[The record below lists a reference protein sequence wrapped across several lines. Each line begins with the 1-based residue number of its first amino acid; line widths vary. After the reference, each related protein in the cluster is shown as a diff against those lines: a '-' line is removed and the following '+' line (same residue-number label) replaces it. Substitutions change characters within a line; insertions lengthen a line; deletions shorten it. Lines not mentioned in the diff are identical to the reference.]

1 MLSLPELIVG
11 PTTNSHKDLDLNEY
25 SGELPEKLAVTMAAR
40 AAHVLGLN
48 TDGDVVKPARGL
60 YPHQWSWDTAFI
72 AIGLSALDVDLA
84 CRNLDALFTGQW
96 RNGMLPHI
104 VFDPDAK
111 GYFPGPDRWA
121 SAEVSADAPSAP
133 LTSGICQPPVHA
145 IAALRTVRAAAQGD
159 ASTASSALKWAETFL
174 PKLLSWHRFLVRER
188 TEASTGLVRIF
199 HGWESGMD
207 NSPRFDGPYSRV
219 HPGPELPPYERRDLK
234 FVADAAQRPTNH
246 EYDKYLWLVE
256 EAKQAGYD
264 QNVLSS
270 SSSFNVGDVF
280 FTALFAA
287 ANDDLAELAV
297 LVGAPAAEARGY
309 AERARGAVAART
321 GPSGLATDIDLR
333 TGEDLGA
340 GTIAGFA
347 PLIAGQL
354 PGHELDRLV
363 TLLQGPCWA
372 GHPGLRWALPPST
385 SPCSPHFRPRSYWR
399 GPVWPVTNWLL
410 SWALERAGAEKAA
423 ADLRRTALK
432 QVVEAGG
439 LAEYY
444 EPYTGEVLGTANH
457 SWTAA
462 VVVDWLCG

>member
-1 MLSLPELIVG
+1 
-11 PTTNSHKDLDLNEY
+11 LDSNNY
-25 SGELPEKLAVTMAAR
+25 ARELPEKLATTMAAR
-40 AAHVLGLN
+40 AAHVLGVN
-48 TDGDVVKPARGL
+48 SDGDVVKPARGL

-84 CRNLDALFTGQW
+84 CRNIDALFTGQW
-96 RNGMLPHI
+96 RNGMVPHI
-104 VFDPDAK
+104 VFDPAAK

-145 IAALRTVRAAAQGD
+145 IATLRTVRAASRQGGP
-159 ASTASSALKWAETFL
+159 TASAALGWAGTFF

-188 TEASTGLVRIF
+188 TEANTGLVRIF

-219 HPGPELPPYERRDLK
+219 QPGPELPLYERRDLK
-234 FVADAAQRPTNH
+234 FVADAAQRPTTN
-246 EYDKYLWLVE
+246 EYDRYLWLVE

-264 QNVLSS
+264 QQVLSR
-270 SSSFNVGDVF
+270 SSSFDVGDVF

-287 ANDDLAELAV
+287 ANDDLAELAA
-297 LVGAPAAEARGY
+297 LVGAPEVSEVRGY
-309 AERARGAVAART
+309 AERARAAVAART
-321 GPSGLATDIDLR
+321 GPSGLATDIDFR
-333 TGEDLGA
+333 TGEDLGP
-340 GTIAGFA
+340 GTVAGFA

-354 PGHELDRLV
+354 AGQDLDKLV

-399 GPVWPVTNWLL
+399 GPIWPVTNWLF
-410 SWALERAGAEKAA
+410 SWALERAGAEQAA
-423 ADLRRTALK
+423 ADLRRTALR

-444 EPYTGEVLGTANH
+444 EPFTGEVLGSANH

>member
-1 MLSLPELIVG
+1 
-11 PTTNSHKDLDLNEY
+11 LDSNNYAREF
-25 SGELPEKLAVTMAAR
+25 PEKLATTMAAR

-48 TDGDVVKPARGL
+48 SDGDVVKPARGL

-84 CRNLDALFTGQW
+84 QRNLDALFTGQW
-96 RNGMLPHI
+96 RNGMVPHI

-121 SAEVSADAPSAP
+121 SAEVSADAPATP

-145 IAALRTVRAAAQGD
+145 IAALHTVRAAARRD
-159 ASTASSALKWAETFL
+159 DPTASAAIRWAETFL

-188 TEASTGLVRIF
+188 TEPSTGLVRIF

-219 HPGPELPPYERRDLK
+219 WPGPSLPQYERRDLK
-234 FVADAAQRPTNH
+234 YVADAGERPTNQ
-246 EYDKYLWLVE
+246 EYDRYLWLVE

-264 QNVLSS
+264 QQVLSQ

-287 ANDDLAELAV
+287 ANDDLAELAA
-297 LVGAPAAEARGY
+297 LVGAPEVAEARGY
-309 AERARGAVAART
+309 AERARAAVTART
-321 GPSGLATDIDLR
+321 GPSGLASDIDLR
-333 TGEDLGA
+333 TGEDLEA

-347 PLIAGQL
+347 PLIAGRL
-354 PGHELDRLV
+354 EPHELDRLV
-363 TLLQGPCWA
+363 RLLQGPCWA
-372 GHPGLRWALPPST
+372 GHPGLKWALPPST
-385 SPCSPHFRPRSYWR
+385 SPCSAHFRPRSYWR

-410 SWALERAGAEKAA
+410 AWALERAGAHQAA
-423 ADLRRTALK
+423 ADLRRTSLDQLVA
-432 QVVEAGG
+432 EGG

-444 EPYTGEVLGTANH
+444 EPNTGEVLGAPNH

-462 VVVDWLCG
+462 VVVDWLCGGDWPA

>member
-1 MLSLPELIVG
+1 
-11 PTTNSHKDLDLNEY
+11 
-25 SGELPEKLAVTMAAR
+25 MAAR

-48 TDGDVVKPARGL
+48 SDGDVVKPARGL

-84 CRNLDALFTGQW
+84 YRNLDALFTGQW
-96 RNGMLPHI
+96 RNGMVPHI
-104 VFDPDAK
+104 VFDPDAR

-121 SAEVSADAPSAP
+121 SAEVSADAPATP

-145 IAALRTVRAAAQGD
+145 IAALHSVRAATRQGN
-159 ASTASSALKWAETFL
+159 STASAAIGWAETFL

-188 TEASTGLVRIF
+188 IEPSTGLVRIF

-207 NSPRFDGPYSRV
+207 NSPRFDDPYSRV
-219 HPGPELPPYERRDLK
+219 RPGPSLPPYERRDLNY
-234 FVADAAQRPTNH
+234 VADAAQRPTNQ
-246 EYDKYLWLVE
+246 EYDRYLWLVE
-256 EAKQAGYD
+256 EAKLAGYD
-264 QNVLSS
+264 QQVLSQ

-287 ANDDLAELAV
+287 ANDDLAELAA
-297 LVGAPAAEARGY
+297 LVGAPEVDEARGY
-309 AERARGAVAART
+309 AKRARAAVAART
-321 GPSGLATDIDLR
+321 GPSGLASDIDLR
-333 TGEDLGA
+333 TGEDLEA

-354 PGHELDRLV
+354 EQHELDRLV
-363 TLLQGPCWA
+363 GLLQGPCWA
-372 GHPGLRWALPPST
+372 GHPGLKWALPPST

-410 SWALERAGAEKAA
+410 AWALERAGADQAA
-423 ADLRRTALK
+423 ADLRRTALE
-432 QVVEAGG
+432 QVVAEGG

-444 EPYTGEVLGTANH
+444 EPNTGEVLGTVNH

-462 VVVDWLCG
+462 VVVDWLCGGDWSRPAT

>member
-1 MLSLPELIVG
+1 MDS
-11 PTTNSHKDLDLNEY
+11 NNY
-25 SGELPEKLAVTMAAR
+25 AGELPEKLAVTMAAR
-40 AAHVLGLN
+40 AAHVLGIN
-48 TDGDVVKPARGL
+48 SDGDVVKPARGL

-72 AIGLSALDVDLA
+72 AIGLSALDPALA

-96 RNGMLPHI
+96 RNGMVPHI
-104 VFDPDAK
+104 VFDPLAM

-121 SAEVSADAPSAP
+121 SAEVSADAPVSP

-145 IAALRTVRAAAQGD
+145 IAALRTVRAAAESD
-159 ASTASSALKWAETFL
+159 ASTASSALRWAETFL
-174 PKLLSWHRFLVRER
+174 PKLLGWHRFLVKER

-219 HPGPELPPYERRDLK
+219 HPGAELPPYERRDLR
-234 FVADAAQRPTNH
+234 FVSDASQRPTKE

-264 QNVLSS
+264 QDVLSR
-270 SSSFNVGDVF
+270 SSSFDVGDVF

-287 ANDDLAELAV
+287 ANDDLAELAA
-297 LVGAPAAEARGY
+297 LLGAPEVGEARGY
-309 AERARGAVAART
+309 GERARAAVAART
-321 GPSGLATDIDLR
+321 GPSGLASDIDLR

-354 PGHELDRLV
+354 PAQDLDRLV

-385 SPCSPHFRPRSYWR
+385 SPCSAHFRPRSYWR
-399 GPVWPVTNWLL
+399 GPVWPVTNWLF
-410 SWALERAGAEKAA
+410 SWALERAGANEAA
-423 ADLRRTALK
+423 AELRRAALE
-432 QVVEAGG
+432 QVVAAGG

-462 VVVDWLCG
+462 VVVDWLCGGDWLA

>member
-1 MLSLPELIVG
+1 
-11 PTTNSHKDLDLNEY
+11 LDSNNHVR
-25 SGELPEKLAVTMAAR
+25 ELPEKLAATMAAR

-72 AIGLSALDVDLA
+72 AIGLSALDVALA

-96 RNGMLPHI
+96 RNGMVPHI
-104 VFDPDAK
+104 VFDPAAK

-121 SAEVSADAPSAP
+121 CAEVSADAPAAP

-145 IAALRTVRAAAQGD
+145 IAALRTV
-159 ASTASSALKWAETFL
+159 L

-188 TEASTGLVRIF
+188 TEPITGLVRIF

-219 HPGPELPPYERRDLK
+219 YPGPSLPPYERRDLK
-234 FVADAAQRPTNH
+234 YVADAAQRPTNQ
-246 EYDKYLWLVE
+246 EYDRYLWLVE

-264 QNVLSS
+264 QRVLST
-270 SSSFNVGDVF
+270 SSSFDVGDVF
-280 FTALFAA
+280 FTAIFAA
-287 ANDDLAELAV
+287 ANEDLAELAA
-297 LVGAPAAEARGY
+297 LVGAPEVAEARGY
-309 AERARGAVAART
+309 AQRARAAVAART
-321 GPSGLATDIDLR
+321 GPSGLASDIDLR
-333 TGEDLGA
+333 TGEDLEA

-354 PGHELDRLV
+354 EPQELERLV
-363 TLLQGPCWA
+363 SLLQGPCWA
-372 GHPGLRWALPPST
+372 GHPELKWALPPST
-385 SPCSPHFRPRSYWR
+385 SPCSAHFRPRSYWR

-410 SWALERAGAEKAA
+410 AWALERAGADQAA
-423 ADLRRTALK
+423 ADLRRTALE
-432 QVVEAGG
+432 QVVVEGG

-444 EPYTGEVLGTANH
+444 EPITGEILGTVNH

-462 VVVDWLCG
+462 VVVDWLCGGDWKRPVT

>member
-1 MLSLPELIVG
+1 V
-11 PTTNSHKDLDLNEY
+11 DLDLNDY
-25 SGELPEKLAVTMAAR
+25 SRELPEKLGATMAAR

-72 AIGLSALDVDLA
+72 AIGLSALDIDLA
-84 CRNLDALFTGQW
+84 CRNLEALFTGQW
-96 RNGMLPHI
+96 RNGMVPHI
-104 VFDPDAK
+104 VFDPDAR

-121 SAEVSADAPSAP
+121 SAEVSSDAPAAP

-145 IAALRTVRAAAQGD
+145 IAALHTVRAAARGD
-159 ASTASSALKWAETFL
+159 APTKSLALGWAEKFF
-174 PKLLSWHRFLVRER
+174 PKLLLWHRFLVRER
-188 TEASTGLVRIF
+188 TEETTGLVRIF

-219 HPGPELPPYERRDLK
+219 HPGPDLPPYERRDLK
-234 FVADAAQRPTNH
+234 FVNDAAQRPTNV

-256 EAKQAGYD
+256 EAKRAGYD
-264 QNVLSS
+264 QHVLST

-297 LVGAPAAEARGY
+297 LVGAPEVAEVQGY
-309 AERARGAVAART
+309 ADSARAAVAART

-333 TGEDLGA
+333 TGEDLA
-340 GTIAGFA
+340 PATIAGFA

-354 PGHELDRLV
+354 SGPELGRLV

-372 GHPGLRWALPPST
+372 GHPDLRWALPPST
-385 SPCSPHFRPRSYWR
+385 SPCSPDFRARSYWR
-399 GPVWPVTNWLL
+399 GPVWPVTNWLF
-410 SWALERAGAEKAA
+410 SWALERAGAEQPA
-423 ADLRRTALK
+423 ADLRRTALR

-444 EPYTGEVLGTANH
+444 EPFTGEVLGTADH

>member
-1 MLSLPELIVG
+1 MGERLTLLKG
-11 PTTNSHKDLDLNEY
+11 HKDLDLNDY
-25 SGELPEKLAVTMAAR
+25 PHGLPDKLAVTLAAR

-48 TDGDVVKPARGL
+48 ADGDVVKPARGL

-84 CRNLDALFTGQW
+84 CRNLDSLFTGQW
-96 RNGMLPHI
+96 RNGMVPHI
-104 VFDPDAK
+104 VFDPDAE

-121 SAEVSADAPSAP
+121 CAEVSADAPAKP

-145 IAALRTVRAAAQGD
+145 VAALRAVRAAGRQGAPA
-159 ASTASSALKWAETFL
+159 ASCALRWAETFL
-174 PKLLSWHRFLVRER
+174 PKLMAWHRFLVRER

-219 HPGPELPPYERRDLK
+219 RPGPDLPPYERRDLRY
-234 FVADAAQRPTNH
+234 VSDAAQRPTSE
-246 EYDKYLWLVE
+246 EYDRYLWLVE

-264 QNVLSS
+264 QQLLSTT
-270 SSSFNVGDVF
+270 SSFDVGDIF

-287 ANDDLAELAV
+287 ANDDLAELAT
-297 LVGAPAAEARGY
+297 LLGAPEAAEVRGY
-309 AERARGAVAART
+309 AERARAAVAARR
-321 GPSGLATDIDLR
+321 GPSGLASDIDLK
-333 TGEDLGA
+333 TGEDLEA

-347 PLIAGQL
+347 PLIAGRLEGQ
-354 PGHELDRLV
+354 ELARLV
-363 TLLQGPCWA
+363 SLLQGPCWA
-372 GHPGLRWALPPST
+372 GHPGLKWALPPST

-410 SWALERAGAEKAA
+410 AWALERAGAEQAA
-423 ADLRRTALK
+423 ADLRRGALE
-432 QVVEAGG
+432 QLAAEGG

-444 EPYTGEVLGTANH
+444 EPDTGEVLGAANH

>member
-1 MLSLPELIVG
+1 
-11 PTTNSHKDLDLNEY
+11 
-25 SGELPEKLAVTMAAR
+25 
-40 AAHVLGLN
+40 
-48 TDGDVVKPARGL
+48 
-60 YPHQWSWDTAFI
+60 
-72 AIGLSALDVDLA
+72 LSALDVDLA

-104 VFDPDAK
+104 VFDPDAR

-121 SAEVSADAPSAP
+121 SAEVSADAPAAP

-145 IAALRTVRAAAQGD
+145 IAALHILRAAARGD
-159 ASTASSALKWAETFL
+159 APTMSLALTWAETFF

-188 TEASTGLVRIF
+188 TEETTGLVRIF

-219 HPGPELPPYERRDLK
+219 HPGPDLPPYERRDLK
-234 FVADAAQRPTNH
+234 FVNDAAQRPTNN

-256 EAKQAGYD
+256 EAKRAGYD
-264 QNVLSS
+264 QRVLST
-270 SSSFNVGDVF
+270 SSSFNVGHVF
-280 FTALFAA
+280 FTAIFAA

-297 LVGAPAAEARGY
+297 LVGAPEVAEARGY
-309 AERARGAVAART
+309 AESARAAVAART

-333 TGEDLGA
+333 TGEDLA
-340 GTIAGFA
+340 PATIAGFA

-354 PGHELDRLV
+354 SGPELGRLV

-372 GHPGLRWALPPST
+372 GHPDLRWALPPST
-385 SPCSPHFRPRSYWR
+385 SPCSPDFRARSYWR
-399 GPVWPVTNWLL
+399 GPVWPVTNWLF
-410 SWALERAGAEKAA
+410 SWALERAGAESDAA
-423 ADLRRTALK
+423 NLRRAALR
-432 QVVEAGG
+432 QVIEAGG

-444 EPYTGEVLGTANH
+444 EPFTGEVLGTADH

>member
-1 MLSLPELIVG
+1 
-11 PTTNSHKDLDLNEY
+11 LDLNNY
-25 SGELPEKLAVTMAAR
+25 RSDLPEKLAVTMAAR

-48 TDGDVVKPARGL
+48 SDGDVVKPARGL

-96 RNGMLPHI
+96 RNGMVPHI

-121 SAEVSADAPSAP
+121 CADVSGEAPATP

-145 IAALRTVRAAAQGD
+145 IAALHTVRAATRRD
-159 ASTASSALKWAETFL
+159 NSTASAAIRWAETFL

-188 TEASTGLVRIF
+188 TDASTGLVRIF

-219 HPGPELPPYERRDLK
+219 RPGPDLPPYERRDLK
-234 FVADAAQRPTNH
+234 YVTDAGQRPTNQ
-246 EYDKYLWLVE
+246 EYDSYLWLVE
-256 EAKQAGYD
+256 EAKHAGYD
-264 QNVLSS
+264 QQVLSR

-287 ANDDLAELAV
+287 ANDDLAELAD
-297 LVGAPAAEARGY
+297 LVRAPEVAEARGY
-309 AERARGAVAART
+309 AERARAAVAART

-333 TGEDLGA
+333 TGEDLEA

-354 PGHELDRLV
+354 SAHEVDGMV
-363 TLLQGPCWA
+363 KLLQGICWA
-372 GHPGLRWALPPST
+372 GHPGFKWALPPST
-385 SPCSPHFRPRSYWR
+385 SPCSAHFRARSYWR

-410 SWALERAGAEKAA
+410 TWALGRAGAEQAA
-423 ADLRRTALK
+423 ADLRRTALE
-432 QVVEAGG
+432 QVVVAGG

-444 EPYTGEVLGTANH
+444 EPYTGEVLGTVNH

-462 VVVDWLCG
+462 VVVDWLCADDWPRPASMTRRITG